1 MATGTGLPLP
11 NDQPVLAQAPGGV
24 SGSALFSA
32 QAWSQI
38 AATGD
43 KLAKIGADS
52 LHLAEFQA
60 RAAAVADL
68 EVKHRD
74 WYVRAN
80 DEFYGRPAEFEAAAK
95 AHNDGAL
102 AEMDPGLITHAKKY
116 LGGLATS
123 GLASQLAVKRSKDQ
137 QLETESLNARLK
149 TADNDV
155 QSLASAGKLGDQ
167 EGLAAV
173 ATYNSVLD
181 TAVQTRAMSPDKAAL
196 LRDDLTE
203 RAQGAAI
210 RNGLEKVYAEK
221 GFDEARKWLSNAI
234 VEHGVEYKMSD
245 RLLRGGLAWLRSEE
259 SAHRGERDAISREWA
274 TAKSQA
280 STLPND
286 VMVDMAQ
293 RAYGV
298 GNIRVAQDIE
308 ATARGLEIAK
318 QWRGLGAA
326 DRAALATTGELPAD
340 DLEHRLI
347 NRESSKRPNLVNQFG
362 FAGFYQFGAPRL
374 ADLGLYSPGDNENL
388 SIWSKSGRYSG
399 GKWTGTFTIP
409 GHPEVKTLDDFM
421 HSPAAQQAA
430 YEAHSARMDRE
441 ITSAGLDKYEGQ
453 TVGGVTVT
461 RDGLKA
467 GIHLAGVGGVKATLE
482 SGGAVNPK
490 DANGTSVLD
499 YLKLGVGTSAT
510 GQKFTDSRAGLM
522 ALRQLKA
529 EMGNDISHSITDLEA
544 AIRRTEFPSLDE
556 IYALGV
562 QAAAVGSEDQKRRV
576 AEIAAT
582 ADAGARFQT
591 MGPPQRAAAIDEW
604 TKRLEAGAPEFSRK
618 LGEVLR
624 SSDKKIMD
632 AYKTDPYGALYR
644 FGAGGTELQPIDF
657 TRADLAD
664 TLKAKISQ
672 QNTIRAD
679 QNLPAF
685 SVLRPTEAGALAAQ
699 LTQGPVA
706 GAANALNALGTL
718 PRDMFIAT
726 MSDKTVAEALGGM
739 VRSYNPDRLN
749 AGMIALDRAFR
760 YDPVGFATT
769 FGGDTLKQLQV
780 WQGLRTSMSPAEIT
794 EVFKRADDPAFA
806 TARKALTE
814 EAGKETTSVSPANIA
829 KAIYQSDHGFLGSL
843 PFTGPSAPVDGLQAA
858 AIKAEYDSIYT
869 SFRTVGLPAAKA
881 HDQAITR
888 LKTTW
893 GASAVNGDQIMRL
906 PPEAYY
912 GEVDGSRDWMKA
924 AIDRDLR
931 GVVKEPRYTKAPG
944 DLGPTT
950 TENWSY
956 RLLAD
961 PGTEADIAAKR
972 PPSYVVNIIH
982 RDGRMEIPTDS
993 TGAPMRYWW
1002 DDKAALEE
1010 SRSSFKRLRF
1020 MKLNETP
1027 GAGGIEARQIL
1038 DPFAEVGP
1046 R

>member
-1 MATGTGLPLP
+1 MATGTGLPTL
-11 NDQPVLAQAPGGV
+11 NSNPVLAQAPGGV

-38 AATGD
+38 AAVGD
-43 KLAKIGADS
+43 RLASQAADS
-52 LHLAEFQA
+52 LQLAEHQA
-60 RAAAVADL
+60 KAAAVADL
-68 EVKHRD
+68 ENKHRD

-80 DEFYGRPAEFEAAAK
+80 DEFYGRPAEFEAAAR

-102 AEMDPGLITHAKKY
+102 AEMDPRLVDHAKKY

-137 QLETESLNARLK
+137 QLETESLAARLK
-149 TADNDV
+149 RADNDV
-155 QSLASAGKLGDQ
+155 QNLASAGKLMEADGA
-167 EGLAAV
+167 AAV
-173 ATYNSVLD
+173 QSYNSILD
-181 TAVQTRAMSPDKAAL
+181 VAVQTRAMSPDKAAL

-203 RAQGAAI
+203 RAQGNLI

-221 GFDEARKWLSNAI
+221 GFDEARKWLSNA
-234 VEHGVEYKMSD
+234 VTENGAQYKFSD
-245 RLLRGGLAWLRSEE
+245 KLLRGGLAWLRSEE

-298 GNIRVAQDIE
+298 GNIRVGQDIE
-308 ATARGLEIAK
+308 ATMRGLEIAK
-318 QWRGLGAA
+318 QWRGLPIA
-326 DRAALATTGELPAD
+326 DRAALATTGEMPAD

-347 NRESSKRPNLVNQFG
+347 KRESRRRPNLVNQLG
-362 FAGFYQFGAPRL
+362 YAGYYQFGAPRL
-374 ADLGLYSPGDNENL
+374 ADLGLYTPGENENL
-388 SIWSKSGRYSG
+388 STWSKSDRYSG
-399 GKWTGTFTIP
+399 GKWTGIFSIP
-409 GHPEVKTLDDFM
+409 GHPEVKSIDDFLS
-421 HSPAAQQAA
+421 SPEAQKAA
-430 YEAHSARMDRE
+430 YDAHSARMDRE
-441 ITSAGLDKYEGQ
+441 ITSAGLDRFEGQ
-453 TVGGVTVT
+453 TIGGVLITH
-461 RDGLKA
+461 DGIKA
-467 GIHLAGVGGVKATLE
+467 MMHLGGVGSAKAALE

-499 YLKLGVGTSAT
+499 YAKMGIGTSAT
-510 GQKFTDSRAGLM
+510 GQKFTGSRAGLM

-544 AIRRTEFPSLDE
+544 SIRRTEFPSLDE

-562 QAAAVGSEDQKRRV
+562 QAAAVGTIEQKRRV
-576 AEIAAT
+576 AEIAAI

-591 MGPPQRAAAIDEW
+591 MSPPQRAAAIDEW
-604 TKRLEAGAPEFSRK
+604 TKRFETAAPEFSRK
-618 LGEVLR
+618 LGEILR
-624 SSDKKIMD
+624 SSDKKITD
-632 AYKTDPYGALYR
+632 AYKTDPYGAAYR
-644 FGAGGTELQPIDF
+644 FGAGFTELQPIDF

-664 TLKAKISQ
+664 TLKAKVDQANS
-672 QNTIRAD
+672 IRAD
-679 QNLPAF
+679 QDLPVF

-718 PRDMFIAT
+718 PRDTFIAT

-760 YDPVGFATT
+760 YDPVGFKST

-814 EAGKETTSVSPANIA
+814 EAGKESASVSPANIA

-858 AIKAEYDSIYT
+858 ALKAEYDSVYS
-869 SFRTVGLPAAKA
+869 SFRAVGLPAAKA

-893 GASAVNGDQIMRL
+893 GASAVNNNQIMRL

-931 GVVKEPRYTKAPG
+931 GVVKEPRYTKTPG

-993 TGAPMRYWW
+993 TGAPMRYRW

-1027 GAGGIEARQIL
+1027 GAGSIDARQML
-1038 DPFAEVGP
+1038 DPLAEVGP